1 MVVAVCCYFAAK
13 SFTMGWVWGQG
24 KKVPWH

>member
-1 MVVAVCCYFAAK
+1 MVLAVCCYFAAK
-13 SFTMGWVWGQG
+13 RDTMVWVWGQG